1 MIANSCRLF
10 NNTEEKIMKLKEFI
24 NKAVSVAMCAM
35 IIGTTV
41 VSVNVKADTKV
52 SMEAADALDTHI
64 DDGVVG
70 ILEKDDFENPEDYQK
85 YLESHPQLQKQ
96 QSRLAARA
104 SANKNVKAK
113 ATLKYKITGLPSTA
127 AIQKTYIGSTYIY
140 VIQRSGSNSYL
151 SRCVINGTTATY
163 QDHMYLKN
171 FGHGQTLEWFE
182 HNSKPYFWVTC
193 KANESYDIKWGTQIG
208 RLQYEAGRTID
219 YTEIPRFSHLSYAN
233 KSGTSIGEVK
243 RVDAAMSSNGNK
255 IMFWVMDN
263 TGEIQY
269 SFYNTEKLNAVLD
282 KAESKSSKY
291 IPCTS
296 SAVKAACSGSLR
308 QSGSNRVLPNNSC
321 QGLEFTDADSIYV
334 IGGAAGDT
342 PKIAKMTGSGSNY
355 KYACLTTVTHSNFG
369 SSAEAEGIQL
379 KGDYVYFGI
388 SDKSKSDRACIY
400 SIPKSVF

>member
-1 MIANSCRLF
+1 
-10 NNTEEKIMKLKEFI
+10 MKLKEFI

-64 DDGVVG
+64 DDGVAG

-163 QDHMYLKN
+163 QDHMYLK
-171 FGHGQTLEWFE
+171 
-182 HNSKPYFWVTC
+182 
-193 KANESYDIKWGTQIG
+193 I
-208 RLQYEAGRTID
+208 
-219 YTEIPRFSHLSYAN
+219 
-233 KSGTSIGEVK
+233 
-243 RVDAAMSSNGNK
+243 
-255 IMFWVMDN
+255 
-263 TGEIQY
+263 
-269 SFYNTEKLNAVLD
+269 LD
-282 KAESKSSKY
+282 MGK
-291 IPCTS
+291 
-296 SAVKAACSGSLR
+296 
-308 QSGSNRVLPNNSC
+308 
-321 QGLEFTDADSIYV
+321 
-334 IGGAAGDT
+334 
-342 PKIAKMTGSGSNY
+342 
-355 KYACLTTVTHSNFG
+355 H
-369 SSAEAEGIQL
+369 
-379 KGDYVYFGI
+379 
-388 SDKSKSDRACIY
+388 
-400 SIPKSVF
+400 

>member
-1 MIANSCRLF
+1 
-10 NNTEEKIMKLKEFI
+10 MKLKEFI

-64 DDGVVG
+64 DDGVAA

-171 FGHGQTLEWFE
+171 FGHGQTLGGLNIIQNRTSGLHVRQMNHMISSGEL
-182 HNSKPYFWVTC
+182 
-193 KANESYDIKWGTQIG
+193 
-208 RLQYEAGRTID
+208 RLEGYNMKQAER
-219 YTEIPRFSHLSYAN
+219 
-233 KSGTSIGEVK
+233 SI
-243 RVDAAMSSNGNK
+243 
-255 IMFWVMDN
+255 
-263 TGEIQY
+263 IQK
-269 SFYNTEKLNAVLD
+269 FQD
-282 KAESKSSKY
+282 FP
-291 IPCTS
+291 I
-296 SAVKAACSGSLR
+296 
-308 QSGSNRVLPNNSC
+308 
-321 QGLEFTDADSIYV
+321 
-334 IGGAAGDT
+334 
-342 PKIAKMTGSGSNY
+342 
-355 KYACLTTVTHSNFG
+355 
-369 SSAEAEGIQL
+369 
-379 KGDYVYFGI
+379 
-388 SDKSKSDRACIY
+388 
-400 SIPKSVF
+400 